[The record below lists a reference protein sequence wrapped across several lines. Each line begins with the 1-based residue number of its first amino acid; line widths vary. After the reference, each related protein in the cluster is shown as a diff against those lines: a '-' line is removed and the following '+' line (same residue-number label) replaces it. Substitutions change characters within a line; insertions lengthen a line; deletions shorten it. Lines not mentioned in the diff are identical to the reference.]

1 MHMAAHPL
9 HVLLLHVGADRREEP
24 RPVVRVVDLGDR
36 AEAQPE
42 LRAHDRHCHHH
53 RLHEVVTHRRLIGSA
68 EHLAVGGGGRR
79 VPAAADHGLHADGSG
94 LPQSHVDRHARV
106 SGDPEEMHHVL
117 WRKLRLLERLLSG
130 PSLRLVGG
138 ERALQPAMRGVD
150 GHWPGQWANLASAT
164 LRRSPPRSF
173 QGGNQAEHSK
183 PVTTQAASGQRPD
196 SFRILSACC
205 AVTARWRF
213 CTCAA
218 CGAFFGFRA
227 GSSSSPS
234 SSAPP

>member
-164 LRRSPPRSF
+164 RVAVLPEFSQGEVNHTEHSATQRRS
-173 QGGNQAEHSK
+173 
-183 PVTTQAASGQRPD
+183 V
-196 SFRILSACC
+196 
-205 AVTARWRF
+205 
-213 CTCAA
+213 
-218 CGAFFGFRA
+218 
-227 GSSSSPS
+227 
-234 SSAPP
+234 SAPTASVSCRPAVR